1 MYVRATYTLLGGQ
14 TIAIVHGDI
23 TEAAVDA
30 IVNAAN
36 EHLQHG
42 GGVAGAISRRG
53 GDTIQAQSDQ
63 WVREH
68 GRVVTGSA
76 AITGAGR
83 LPAKYVIHA
92 VGPIW
97 SSGDEE
103 RKLARALTSA
113 LTLADAH
120 GVRAIAIPAISS
132 GIYGMPKDVTA
143 RVLIRAVVAYLQVHN
158 DSTIAEVQFCNIDE
172 VTVTAFLTQARG
184 LLGKPPEPDRG

>member
-1 MYVRATYTLLGGQ
+1 MQTRATYSLTDGR
-14 TIAIVHGDI
+14 TIAIVQGDI
-23 TEAAVDA
+23 TEANVDA

-53 GDTIQAQSDQ
+53 DDSIQAQSSK

-68 GRVVTGSA
+68 GRVPTGSA

-97 SSGDEE
+97 GSGDEE
-103 RKLARALTSA
+103 RKLAAAVTSA
-113 LTLADAH
+113 LTLADEH
-120 GVRAIAIPAISS
+120 GVTSIAMPAISS
-132 GIYGMPKDVTA
+132 GIYGMPKDVSA
-143 RVLIRAVVAYLQVHN
+143 KVLIQATADYLYHHPQ
-158 DSTIAEVQFCNIDE
+158 SPLRTIQFCNIDE
-172 VTVTAFLTQARG
+172 ITVKAFVAQAP
-184 LLGKPPEPDRG
+184 LVLGEEHE

>member
-1 MYVRATYTLLGGQ
+1 MHTRATYTLRGGQ

-23 TEAAVDA
+23 TEAKVDA

-53 GDTIQAQSDQ
+53 GDTIQAESNQ

-68 GRVVTGSA
+68 GRVAAGSA

-83 LPAKYVIHA
+83 LPAQYVIHA

-97 SSGDEE
+97 GSGDEE
-103 RKLARALTSA
+103 RTLARALTSA
-113 LTLADAH
+113 LNLADAR
-120 GVRAIAIPAISS
+120 GVKSIAIPAISS
-132 GIYGMPKDVTA
+132 GIYGMPKDVSA
-143 RVLIRAVVAYLQVHN
+143 RVLIEAAVNYLEGHAN
-158 DSTIAEVQFCNIDE
+158 STVTVIEFCNIDDL
-172 VTVTAFLTQARG
+172 TVTAFLNQAQIMK
-184 LLGKPPEPDRG
+184 LG

>member
-1 MYVRATYTLLGGQ
+1 MHTRATYILSGGQ

-53 GDTIQAQSDQ
+53 GASIQAESDQ

-68 GRVVTGSA
+68 GRVATGSA

-83 LPAKYVIHA
+83 LPAKHVIHA
-92 VGPIW
+92 VGPVW
-97 SSGDEE
+97 GSGDEE
-103 RKLARALTSA
+103 SKLAQAVTSA

-120 GVRAIAIPAISS
+120 RVRSIAIPAISS
-132 GIYGMPKDVTA
+132 GIYGMPKELSA
-143 RVLIRAVVAYLQVHN
+143 RALILAAVDYLQAHR
-158 DSTIAEVQFCNIDE
+158 DGTIAAVQFCNIDE
-172 VTVTAFLTQARG
+172 VTVAAFLTQAQL
-184 LLGKPPEPDRG
+184 LLGKPLDPDSR

>member
-1 MYVRATYTLLGGQ
+1 MQTRATYSLTDGR

-23 TEAAVDA
+23 TEANVDA

-53 GDTIQAQSDQ
+53 GDAIQAQSSKS
-63 WVREH
+63 VREH
-68 GRVVTGSA
+68 GRVPTGSA

-97 SSGDEE
+97 GSGDEE
-103 RKLARALTSA
+103 RKLAAAVTSA
-113 LTLADAH
+113 LTLADEH
-120 GVRAIAIPAISS
+120 GVTSIAIPAISS
-132 GIYGMPKDVTA
+132 GIYGMPKDVSAQRVDPSHSRLSLITIH
-143 RVLIRAVVAYLQVHN
+143 RVLFAPSN
-158 DSTIAEVQFCNIDE
+158 S
-172 VTVTAFLTQARG
+172 VTLTR
-184 LLGKPPEPDRG
+184 LR